1 MAAVLETYQDKQA
14 DDDFD
19 FFLDNY
25 DAIYKE
31 YGKCFIAIRNKHILG
46 TFSTVREGVDALAPD
61 YPQGSY
67 ILQECDGTPAA
78 YTTSIMGVKI
88 NE

>member
-25 DAIYKE
+25 DALFEK
-31 YGKCFIAIRNKHILG
+31 YGKCFIAIRNKQILG
-46 TFSTVREGVDALAPD
+46 TFSTVREGVDALSPD
-61 YPQGSY
+61 YPQGAY
-67 ILQECDGTPAA
+67 ILQECDGTASA
-78 YTTSIMGVKI
+78 YTTRIMGVKI
-88 NE
+88 ND